1 MADQLWRV
9 FISSTTVDMG
19 AARDKVAQAVNK
31 TFDHKSMTMADFGA
45 SNTSPSETSVEWVN
59 YCDIFVGLIGER
71 LGWVPPNA
79 TRSVTEMEY
88 DAALAAGKYML
99 MYVPAAAFGQLRTQ
113 SHMETLDFIDRIQ
126 NQASNAKTCCSYESP
141 DELPYRV
148 VIDLQNIERS
158 GINIAPSI
166 DMTHRGI
173 IALSVGNFAGAYQCL
188 SWAAGNSPYD
198 GGPAL
203 LLGLAALGG
212 VRPRFATLDQ
222 IQQISS
228 ILRSSAMLT
237 PCQTVYALL
246 YAVESDYY
254 YNNGFRGV
262 PEQTRIGE
270 YYRQAFETRKTP
282 ADPYYSGLVAR
293 FQPRLYHDFMKTF
306 PATQDGAL

>member
-19 AARDKVAQAVNK
+19 PCRDKVAQAVNK
-31 TFDHKSMTMADFGA
+31 TFDHKSVTMADFGA
-45 SNTSPSETSVEWVN
+45 NDTSPSDTSVAWVDR
-59 YCDIFVGLIGER
+59 CDIFVGLIGER

-79 TRSVTEMEY
+79 RRSVTEMEY
-88 DAALAAGKYML
+88 DAALAANKYML
-99 MYVPAAAFGQLRTQ
+99 MYVPGKAFGPLH
-113 SHMETLDFIDRIQ
+113 SKEHMETLGFIDRIQ

-148 VIDLQNIERS
+148 VIDLQNVER
-158 GINIAPSI
+158 GGLNLAPSI

-173 IALSVGNFAGAYQCL
+173 IALSVGNFAGAYQAL
-188 SWAAGNSPYD
+188 SWATGNSPYD

-222 IQQISS
+222 VLQVSS
-228 ILRSSAMLT
+228 ILKSSAMLT
-237 PCQTVYALL
+237 PCQTVFALL
-246 YAVESDYY
+246 YAIESDYY
-254 YNNGFRGV
+254 YTNGFRGV
-262 PEQTRIGE
+262 PEQNRIGD

-282 ADPYYSGLVAR
+282 TDPYYAGLVAR
-293 FQPRLYHDFMKTF
+293 FQPRLYHDFMSAF
-306 PATQDGAL
+306 PAIAGSAL